1 MSLENTIELRV
12 GKGRTRVTISARFT
26 GEDLVVLFYNEKG
39 HIGAVAV
46 ADYDHKGQRASVS
59 IITRLGHKE
68 DIVAHNAAHL
78 LCKQTKKA
86 VCVIAGIHLDNITE
100 MEKQQIVENSNKL
113 VTNLIVKLSPS
124 VNHCNL

>member
-1 MSLENTIELRV
+1 MNQENSLELQEGEGRNRV
-12 GKGRTRVTISARFT
+12 NISARFT
-26 GEDLVVLFYNEKG
+26 GDDLVVLFYNEKG

-46 ADYDHKGQRASVS
+46 ADFDHKEKRASVS

-100 MEKQQIVENSNKL
+100 TEKQQIIENSNKL
-113 VTNLIVKLSPS
+113 VANLISKLSTT
-124 VNHCNL
+124 H